1 MSQTPA
7 SETSDKT
14 FYDAEA
20 FDPAHMESYQR
31 VIEAYVAKY
40 REVLAS
46 LAQKLGRKLRTLE
59 LGAGSCTL
67 SLTLSREP
75 WIESM
80 RCVDISA
87 HRMSALAPA
96 VAQQVGGRI
105 DLLSFGEGN
114 FTDSIDYADG
124 AFDVV
129 LFDAALHHSRNI
141 WTTLQECHR
150 VLSEYGLLIA
160 QREQYAAPLTYA
172 YALHRLLRT
181 PEVAAGVSE
190 NAYLK
195 AQYDYYLRAAG
206 FRPTFI
212 PVSHGRFTAIS
223 FLNGLLFSKW
233 VIVAERRPTAPVL
246 D

>member
-1 MSQTPA
+1 MSRDSIPPTA
-7 SETSDKT
+7 DKA
-14 FYDAEA
+14 FYDADP
-20 FDPAHMESYQR
+20 FDPSHTEAYQR
-31 VIEAYVAKY
+31 QVEAYAAKY
-40 REVLAS
+40 RATLAS
-46 LAQKLGRKLRTLE
+46 LAKKLGRKLDMLE

-75 WIESM
+75 WIGSI
-80 RCVDISA
+80 RCVDISD
-87 HRMSALAPA
+87 HRMKSLAPA
-96 VAQQVGGRI
+96 MARQVGGRI
-105 DLLSFGEGN
+105 ELLSFSEGN
-114 FTDSIDYADG
+114 FSDSIDYADG

-141 WTTLQECHR
+141 WKTLQECHR
-150 VLSEYGLLIA
+150 VLAKDGLLIA